1 MSVKW
6 CKSTTSHKR
15 MCQSIVFLS
24 LSHSLLNTLYF
35 ILAQLGR
42 ANESI
47 QLYLYYAQTTLQYF
61 RYSKSCTMS
70 ILTHCNWCP
79 IQWFVVR
86 AILPPMRL
94 PTFGCSSSQT
104 TRLAVA
110 RGSSTSTAWGSRPS
124 CWSWPWARMRTF
136 FRCRRC
142 LELGVLPRAQIDPFF
157 AIYFSTK
164 KLHHNSIS
172 SHDPGEEQRAD
183 RDSVAGN
190 LALLLSR
197 RKFCASSSSER
208 GSDRLKRNNGWK
220 L

>member
-1 MSVKW
+1 MTLSDLKVNLIADTYPNLGKEMSVKW

-15 MCQSIVFLS
+15 MCQSIVFLSLS

-142 LELGVLPRAQIDPFF
+142 LE
-157 AIYFSTK
+157 
-164 KLHHNSIS
+164 
-172 SHDPGEEQRAD
+172 
-183 RDSVAGN
+183 
-190 LALLLSR
+190 
-197 RKFCASSSSER
+197 
-208 GSDRLKRNNGWK
+208 
-220 L
+220 